1 MAADLLRM
9 GRLGRPHGIKG
20 EISADWHGSWRP
32 AAGDRIY
39 LQSSDSGPAPVV
51 IASARMHNGRL
62 LLKLE
67 GIDDRILA
75 AGLTGSAIL
84 AGRSQAGGVAE
95 DEVFAADLAGYRV
108 LLTDGSELGRIDH
121 VEFPA
126 GRMIWAITDLGGAE
140 ILFPADSSFI
150 AALDAQ
156 KREAVIDPPPGLL
169 DIYRA

>member
-9 GRLGRPHGIKG
+9 GRLGRPHGIRG
-20 EISADWHGSWRP
+20 EIGADWHGGWRP
-32 AAGDRIY
+32 AAGDRVY
-39 LQSSDSGPAPVV
+39 LQGGDGEPVPVV

-67 GIDDRILA
+67 GIGDRTQA
-75 AGLTGSAIL
+75 AGLTGNAIL
-84 AGRSQAGGVAE
+84 ASRSQAGGIAD

-126 GRMIWAITDLGGAE
+126 GRMIWAITDQNGVE

-156 KREAVIDPPPGLL
+156 KRQAVIEPPPGLL